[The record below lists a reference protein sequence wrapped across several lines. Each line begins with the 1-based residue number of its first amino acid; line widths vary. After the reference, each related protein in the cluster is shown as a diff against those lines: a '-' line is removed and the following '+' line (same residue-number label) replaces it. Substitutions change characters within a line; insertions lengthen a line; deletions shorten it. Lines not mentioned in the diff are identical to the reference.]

1 MADLSPLREV
11 PLEMRQE
18 VLAHM
23 LAEQGRHVPQ
33 EGFLEAGQ
41 GHAILPRNRNRIADW
56 LLEVSGSS
64 AAAGRTG
71 GQEGISVG
79 TSTTLPAM
87 PRRAHAHPPRLYA
100 HSHVPQR

>member
-23 LAEQGRHVPQ
+23 LAEQGRHVPP

-56 LLEVSGSS
+56 LLEVSGS
-64 AAAGRTG
+64 RQLLG
-71 GQEGISVG
+71 GQGIPVG

-87 PRRAHAHPPRLYA
+87 PRHAHAHPPRLYA
-100 HSHVPQR
+100 HSHVPQP